1 MAYKIVIKR
10 LAERDIA
17 EATEWYYTRGKHL
30 AKKFIKKVEEAILLL
45 KKNPEH
51 YQKRYNEVRIMF
63 MEIFPFGL
71 YYTLESNT
79 VFIHAVLHT
88 KRDPRTGIER
98 I

>member
-1 MAYKIVIKR
+1 MQ
-10 LAERDIA
+10 
-17 EATEWYYTRGKHL
+17 
-30 AKKFIKKVEEAILLL
+30 KVEEAILLL

-51 YQKRYNEVRIMF
+51 YQKRYNEVRIIF
-63 MEIFPFGL
+63 MEIFPFAL

-88 KRDPRTGIER
+88 KRELRTGIER